1 MFRKFLLVIGLFSFC
16 CLLSAQEPPQ
26 LSFLHNRINKGSFP
40 ISDGPQEFVFQYKN
54 TGESPLIISRISPG
68 CPCVVPEFS
77 TDPLAPGDSATFKVR
92 FNPPHTGPFDQR
104 ISVFSNGVDPVL
116 RIYIKGNV
124 TEAEEKKSDKN

>member
-40 ISDGPQEFVFQYKN
+40 ISDGPQDFVFHYKN
-54 TGESPLIISRISPG
+54 TGDSPLIISRISPG